1 MHNVKVQDENQLLKW
16 LIDPYKSFILSKTVL
31 QSKRKQ
37 TPKQYE
43 NHHIFPKHLGGLDTH
58 WNLIL
63 LTIEEHTLAHFLC
76 YQTYKNKKDLYVYLM
91 RKKENPE
98 LRKILQKNIV
108 NYLKQNQKCMFD
120 PKWQS
125 QQGKKGGKKRTRK
138 RDLGN
143 IKRQHFY
150 IRSILEH
157 GSIWRHKNG
166 CFVLIKPKQYEFPK
180 EIAKRLYNAN
190 LISMKTSFSNYF
202 TQGVRAVC
210 LGKQRFV
217 NGWAIVG
224 VLVQPVSK
232 IPENIRKHAQFKN
245 VFVDLYLRSRS
256 YQLNVQLCYPTHWKH
271 KPTGIELVI
280 LPLRNGSTIAN
291 LAHELQKAVVTEYIK
306 PTTIKH
312 LATVIKHQKIG
323 STRNNWVF
331 LGTIIRSQD
340 L

>member
-43 NHHIFPKHLGGLDTH
+43 NHHIFPKHLGGLD
-58 WNLIL
+58 
-63 LTIEEHTLAHFLC
+63 
-76 YQTYKNKKDLYVYLM
+76 
-91 RKKENPE
+91 
-98 LRKILQKNIV
+98 
-108 NYLKQNQKCMFD
+108 
-120 PKWQS
+120 
-125 QQGKKGGKKRTRK
+125 
-138 RDLGN
+138 
-143 IKRQHFY
+143 
-150 IRSILEH
+150 
-157 GSIWRHKNG
+157 
-166 CFVLIKPKQYEFPK
+166 
-180 EIAKRLYNAN
+180 
-190 LISMKTSFSNYF
+190 
-202 TQGVRAVC
+202 
-210 LGKQRFV
+210 
-217 NGWAIVG
+217 
-224 VLVQPVSK
+224 
-232 IPENIRKHAQFKN
+232 
-245 VFVDLYLRSRS
+245 
-256 YQLNVQLCYPTHWKH
+256 THWKH

-323 STRNNWVF
+323 STRNNWIF